1 VSYKNLSIKDS
12 ILVVDKPKGKT
23 SFWVV
28 NRVKKLSG
36 IKKVGHTG
44 TLDPLATGVLPVCV
58 GEATKLSDLIMSGD
72 KVYAAKIKLG
82 ERTDTLDADGTVT
95 QKGTRDIF
103 SIDEQE
109 LLKVFNCF
117 NGDVLQI
124 PPMYSAIKKD
134 GVPLYKLARKGETIE
149 RATREIRV
157 EKIELLNMELPYVGI
172 RVSCSKGT
180 YIRTLVDDIGEKLG
194 TFAHVVELRRERSGI
209 FDISQS
215 INLDENIDDKKILS
229 IEEVVKKII
238 PVINVPRALALRV
251 ANGLQLSYSDLM
263 SAAGTS
269 KEWACSTHVALFS
282 TLDGT
287 ATENSGEQKLVAVLK
302 IIPQD
307 FEELINMS
315 SSSKIAK
322 TVRIFQRPL
331 WN

>member
-1 VSYKNLSIKDS
+1 MSYKNLSIKDS

-28 NRVKKLSG
+28 NRIKKLSG

-72 KVYAAKIKLG
+72 KVYTAKIKLG
-82 ERTDTLDADGTVT
+82 ERTDTLDADGAVT
-95 QKGTRDIF
+95 QKGSRDIF
-103 SIDEQE
+103 NISEQE
-109 LLKVFNCF
+109 LLKVFSCF
-117 NGDVLQI
+117 NGNVLQI

-134 GVPLYKLARKGETIE
+134 GVPLYKLARKGETVE
-149 RATREIRV
+149 RVTREIRV
-157 EKIELLNMELPYVGI
+157 EKIELLNMDLPYVDI
-172 RVSCSKGT
+172 KVSCSKGT

-194 TFAHVVELRRERSGI
+194 TLAHVVELRRVSSGI
-209 FDISQS
+209 FDLSRS
-215 INLDENIDDKKILS
+215 VTLDENVDERMLQTRMFS
-229 IEEVVKKII
+229 IEEVIKRIM
-238 PVINVPRALALRV
+238 PVISVQRSLALRV

-263 SAAGTS
+263 SAAGAS
-269 KEWACSTHVALFS
+269 RDWAHSSHIALFS
-282 TLDGT
+282 TAD
-287 ATENSGEQKLVAVLK
+287 SDEQKLLAVLK

-307 FEELINMS
+307 FEELINMN